1 MNVKIVIDGISSES
15 MFDELVRE
23 LGYLFKNNC
32 DLQRRGFDIQW
43 ERDGKTTSPLKS
55 LDISE
60 YLDSESYGFPE

>member
-32 DLQRRGFDIQW
+32 VLQRRGFDIQW

-55 LDISE
+55 
-60 YLDSESYGFPE
+60 